1 MEEQPQKGP
10 KKTTPNKMTVQ
21 AKKETKKA
29 TPKKATNRG
38 RKAKN
43 ISVVGDDNNF
53 DNDNLLVFPF
63 ILG

>member
-1 MEEQPQKGP
+1 
-10 KKTTPNKMTVQ
+10 MTVQ